1 MAELLDHD
9 HSISVELRRRRREIA
24 DLPST
29 LMIAESAPIGGF
41 SELQRPW
48 RVLGSG
54 GVITG
59 HGAAP

>member
-1 MAELLDHD
+1 M
-9 HSISVELRRRRREIA
+9 IA
-24 DLPST
+24 DST
-29 LMIAESAPIGGF
+29 PIGGF

-54 GVITG
+54 CVITG